1 MAEETPEIRLRRLRL
16 RSWRR
21 GMKEMDLILG
31 HFADGP
37 LADLSDAEFEVYDAL
52 MAENDQDLY
61 LWITRRVT
69 DDPHPDRG
77 PQALSSMLDRIARFA
92 GQRLSQAAPIPPSG

>member
-1 MAEETPEIRLRRLRL
+1 MAEESPETRLRRLRM

-31 HFADGP
+31 NFADGP
-37 LADLSDAEFEVYDAL
+37 LAGLSEPEFAAYEAL

-69 DDPHPDRG
+69 GDPHPDRG
-77 PQALSSMLDRIARFA
+77 PGNLKDLLDKIAGFA
-92 GQRLSQAAPIPPSG
+92 GERLAGQG

>member
-1 MAEETPEIRLRRLRL
+1 MSDAMEAPEIRMRRLAM

-37 LADLSDAEFEVYDAL
+37 LAGLPEAQLAVYEAMLD
-52 MAENDQDLY
+52 ENDQDLY

-69 DDPHPDRG
+69 GTAHPDRG
-77 PQALSSMLDRIARFA
+77 PAWLGPILDIIAEHAA
-92 GQRLSQAAPIPPSG
+92 GRMSQPT